1 MKMQSLK
8 VLVIALVLGLLT
20 VFGSASPAYAQS
32 GEVAV
37 FDVSFDFEVGNQ
49 TIKAGRY
56 NLRRTGTGVF
66 LLFDRDGKQTML
78 IPGTATLAPE
88 KTSDAEKLIFNRY
101 GDRYFLRG
109 IYAERRAAGFGVS
122 ESKAEKKVRQTG
134 GADAEKLARITV
146 KSTPTAYKN

>member
-8 VLVIALVLGLLT
+8 VLIIALVLGLLT

-109 IYAERRAAGFGVS
+109 IYAERHAVGYGVR
-122 ESKAEKKVRQTG
+122 ESKTEKKLRQSSG
-134 GADAEKLARITV
+134 EEAERLARVIV
-146 KSTPTAYKN
+146 KSTPSANKN